1 MGALSE
7 RAQAQ
12 YQQLQEDMAEAYN
25 VHDTARTFAVEPT
38 HAQELNDQITE
49 RADFLGRI
57 NVVPVSEIKG
67 EKVLLGLNGPASSRT
82 DTSTKDREPRDL
94 LD

>member
-25 VHDTARTFAVEPT
+25 VHDTARTFAVEP
-38 HAQELNDQITE
+38 
-49 RADFLGRI
+49 
-57 NVVPVSEIKG
+57 
-67 EKVLLGLNGPASSRT
+67 
-82 DTSTKDREPRDL
+82 
-94 LD
+94 